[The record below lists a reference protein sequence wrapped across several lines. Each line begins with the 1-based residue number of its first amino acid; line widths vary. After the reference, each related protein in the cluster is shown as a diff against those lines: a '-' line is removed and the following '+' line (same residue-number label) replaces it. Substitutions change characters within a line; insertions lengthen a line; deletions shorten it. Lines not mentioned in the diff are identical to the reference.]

1 MKQKPFSQRGRAEL
15 VFHER
20 LPGEEAF
27 EPVAWQMPDAVL
39 RIFQAEARRRGTDL
53 NSLVR
58 DFVCEALSDR
68 AAAIK
73 HINAE
78 RKRTND
84 L

>member
-1 MKQKPFSQRGRAEL
+1 LVGGTQPETPPAIAVQRLA
-15 VFHER
+15 
-20 LPGEEAF
+20 GEEAF
-27 EPVAWQMPDAVL
+27 EPVAWQMPDAVF
-39 RIFQAEARRRGTDL
+39 RVFQTEARRRGTDL

-78 RKRTND
+78 RKRTIGNE
-84 L
+84 